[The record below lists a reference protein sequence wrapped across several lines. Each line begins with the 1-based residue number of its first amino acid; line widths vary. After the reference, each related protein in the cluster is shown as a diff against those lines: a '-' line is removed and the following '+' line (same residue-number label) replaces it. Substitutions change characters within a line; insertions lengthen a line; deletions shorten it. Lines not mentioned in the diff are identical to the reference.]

1 MRLPGPAAI
10 VLVAAATVAAPLAT
24 ARAAAQDAGW
34 TGPVI
39 KLHQKQVWLSPN
51 QDKAQD
57 KARLSFNLDKTAK
70 VTVKV
75 RRNDKTRP
83 LVYREKL
90 GKLPAGLHHR
100 WTWKGKSSDGNV
112 VRDGKYSAV
121 FVADQVGKDG
131 KKRIRSATLWVDT
144 KFNTVEAP
152 TLSLDTVYPRTTQFH
167 DALGVTLTGK
177 GKLASVSAAVLRVR
191 DGQGRLVRRISGGT
205 DWWYK
210 SFTLPFDGRDEAG
223 TPLAGGTYTIRAQ
236 LVDRAGNRGR
246 SRRVTVN
253 VADEPLVE
261 RTGTVVV
268 PPTGS
273 WKASEVLS
281 GTAPAASTPSPGASG
296 SQPYPCGRVVPSEVY
311 ANAGAQ
317 SFRSDD
323 TCTGSFAVNAAY
335 ARGTLLLDDLTA
347 ETAPRGGPYS
357 ARVSMRGRPT
367 EPTETDT
374 ATLTL
379 GGPVFGFNGV
389 VETPRG
395 ASSPAVAAE
404 TVTSTETVTTAPPA
418 LPYYSRPT
426 QTQPPTLDWTIVTRG
441 TDSFDVAGV
450 TVHYT
455 YLTPHRRSPS

>member
-1 MRLPGPAAI
+1 MRLPRASAI

-24 ARAAAQDAGW
+24 VTAAAQGVGW

-39 KLHQKQVWLSPN
+39 DVHQKQVWLSPN
-51 QDKAQD
+51 KDKAQD
-57 KARLSFNLDKTAK
+57 KARLTFDLDKPAK

-75 RRNDKTRP
+75 RRNDKTRA
-83 LVYREKL
+83 LVYRERL

-100 WTWKGKSSDGNV
+100 WTWKGKSFAGDV

-144 KFNTVEAP
+144 KFNAVKAP

-167 DALGVTLTGK
+167 DAVGVALTGR

-191 DGQGRLVRRISGGT
+191 DARGRLVRRISGGT

-210 SFTLPFDGRDEAG
+210 SFTVPFDGRDDAG
-223 TPLAGGTYTIRAQ
+223 APLAGGTYTIRAK
-236 LVDRAGNRGR
+236 LVDRAGNTGR
-246 SRRVTVN
+246 SKRVTVK

-261 RTGTVVV
+261 RTGTLVV

-273 WKASEVLS
+273 WKASEVLA
-281 GTAPAASTPSPGASG
+281 GTAPAPSTPNPGGGS

-311 ANAGAQ
+311 ASVGAQ

-323 TCTGSFAVNAAY
+323 TCTGSFAVKAAY
-335 ARGTLLLDDLTA
+335 AGGSLLLDDLTF

-357 ARVSMRGRPT
+357 VRVSMRGRPT

-395 ASSPAVAAE
+395 ASSPAVAEE
-404 TVTSTETVTTAPPA
+404 TVTSTGTVTTPPPA
-418 LPYYSRPT
+418 QRYYSRPT
-426 QTQPPTLDWTIVTRG
+426 QTQPPRLDWTIVTRG

-455 YLTPHRRSPS
+455 YLTPHRRSP